1 MTLRIALV
9 DDQALVRAGLRALL
23 ERSGITVVF
32 EAEDGQALL
41 DTLPAQPVDVVLSD
55 IRMPVMDGIAAVE
68 ALRGRGDA
76 TPVLLLTTFDDAD
89 LLLAAAR
96 AGAQGF
102 LLKDAEPEELH
113 DAIRRLAAGET
124 LLQPVATD
132 AVRARYRFHDE
143 DAPADTFNRR
153 EVAILRLMAGGY
165 SNREIAGSLFLAEG
179 TVKNYVSTILE
190 KLGTR
195 DRTRAV
201 LKAITLRII

>member
-1 MTLRIALV
+1 MSVRTALV

-55 IRMPVMDGIAAVE
+55 IRMPVMDGIATVE

-96 AGAQGF
+96 AGAQVS
-102 LLKDAEPEELH
+102 
-113 DAIRRLAAGET
+113 RAA
-124 LLQPVATD
+124 
-132 AVRARYRFHDE
+132 AVR
-143 DAPADTFNRR
+143 
-153 EVAILRLMAGGY
+153 
-165 SNREIAGSLFLAEG
+165 
-179 TVKNYVSTILE
+179 
-190 KLGTR
+190 
-195 DRTRAV
+195 
-201 LKAITLRII
+201 